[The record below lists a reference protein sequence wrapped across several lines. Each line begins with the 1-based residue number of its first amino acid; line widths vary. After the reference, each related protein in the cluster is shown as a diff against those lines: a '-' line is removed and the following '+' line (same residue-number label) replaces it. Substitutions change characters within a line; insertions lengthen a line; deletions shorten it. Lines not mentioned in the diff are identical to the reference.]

1 MQTISPSWS
10 GVWAAEPALQRL
22 SIAAA
27 HPIQTERPGDWL
39 LVSLKPSLEIASPCI
54 SFIAQDPIVALGPRS
69 YFKLVTKHCQSDW
82 HCVEIC
88 KSRLS
93 FSKGRADWHRKNR
106 ATVAW
111 EFPCCICKFWLCC
124 HSLQTSL
131 QSLRECL
138 SAYAVLG
145 AQQWLCGSGV
155 KCPLWVT
162 VSSRVVQ
169 CTAHTR
175 EQQSLDESSTL
186 QRRHFTFLPH
196 CRSGSRRNI
205 MEMRK
210 HLELIIFFPYDPLL
224 MSSAAQI
231 CTCVLHLGPWANVS
245 FLSFLHNIVREA

>member
-22 SIAAA
+22 SIAVA

-111 EFPCCICKFWLCC
+111 EFPCCICKSVIVLVMLPFTADIVTESARMSQCLRCLRCAAMALWLGSQMSFVSDSVFQSCAV
-124 HSLQTSL
+124 HSPHQGATI
-131 QSLRECL
+131 LRREL
-138 SAYAVLG
+138 YIT
-145 AQQWLCGSGV
+145 
-155 KCPLWVT
+155 KETFHFPTPL
-162 VSSRVVQ
+162 
-169 CTAHTR
+169 
-175 EQQSLDESSTL
+175 
-186 QRRHFTFLPH
+186 
-196 CRSGSRRNI
+196 
-205 MEMRK
+205 
-210 HLELIIFFPYDPLL
+210 
-224 MSSAAQI
+224 
-231 CTCVLHLGPWANVS
+231 
-245 FLSFLHNIVREA
+245 